1 MQPDGR
7 PASATDILLCWLA
20 DAKKGF
26 FVARILPVERG
37 HEILKVYTFVQV
49 ALIMLIHKVAGSIL
63 KVIFMCKVLTHDA
76 PLDTRPRSLIQE
88 KREAKF

>member
-1 MQPDGR
+1 M
-7 PASATDILLCWLA
+7 
-20 DAKKGF
+20 
-26 FVARILPVERG
+26 
-37 HEILKVYTFVQV
+37 QV